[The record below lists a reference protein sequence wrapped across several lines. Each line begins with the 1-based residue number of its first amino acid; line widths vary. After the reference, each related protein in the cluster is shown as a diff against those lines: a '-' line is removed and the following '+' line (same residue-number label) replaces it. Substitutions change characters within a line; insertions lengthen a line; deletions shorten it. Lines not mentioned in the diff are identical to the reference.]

1 MFKLQL
7 TIQVFFFMVLSLWL
21 KYMFYDYDIMDEAPT
36 SVYLG
41 KNNNN
46 NNKKKTKTWDADI
59 NQLSADGNNFV
70 LLSSR

>member
-46 NNKKKTKTWDADI
+46 NNNNKKKNKDLRCWH
-59 NQLSADGNNFV
+59 
-70 LLSSR
+70 

>member
-59 NQLSADGNNFV
+59 KQLSADGNNFV